1 MALDLKCSFS
11 LRALQPKASNPQFPF
26 WLHYPFSW
34 FPQMENTQICN
45 LPTVCLSLGEATKP
59 WQGMGRSHLRA
70 LEAEP
75 TKGGKLQNWRIGFGN
90 SIPRVLQSCAG
101 VLAKQRWEIKEKMLR
116 CFWSWNEEFPV
127 LLSTGDTSL
136 LKTRV
141 LDVLSQ
147 SKHSWS
153 QPGEQEGKE
162 EEPGKV
168 RNSPSP
174 TFPSTLPMQISPSSP
189 FSLCHGPAAL
199 RTNLVP
205 QQKMLFIH
213 FHYICASLLL
223 SSLFLVLSCFSSRA
237 GR

>member
-1 MALDLKCSFS
+1 MFILSPCAAAKSLKTTISTLITLPPVPDSHRWKISWICS
-11 LRALQPKASNPQFPF
+11 
-26 WLHYPFSW
+26 
-34 FPQMENTQICN
+34 

-59 WQGMGRSHLRA
+59 PWQGMGRSHLRG

-75 TKGGKLQNWRIGFGN
+75 TEGGKVQNWRIGFGN
-90 SIPRVLQSCAG
+90 SIPQMLQSCAA
-101 VLAKQRWEIKEKMLR
+101 VHAKQSWEIKENMFR
-116 CFWSWNEEFPV
+116 CFWRWNEEFPI
-127 LLSTGDTSL
+127 LLSTGDVSL
-136 LKTRV
+136 LKKMRV

-147 SKHSWS
+147 SQHSWA
-153 QPGEQEGKE
+153 QPGEQEEKE
-162 EEPGKV
+162 EEPREGEDL
-168 RNSPSP
+168 S
-174 TFPSTLPMQISPSSP
+174 FPH
-189 FSLCHGPAAL
+189 FSLHSSHADFPLLSFSPRHGPTAP